1 MSGPE
6 TIRLDMPGWS
16 NPSLSVLVYRGGVPV
31 ADAVA
36 VEAMLES
43 TAWPPGWRN
52 GVYPFHHFHS
62 TAHEALACVTAS
74 ATLRLGGP
82 DGLDVRIE
90 AGDLLVLPAGTG
102 HRRVEASAD
111 FLLVGAYPEGQDW
124 DVRREAADAADEA
137 RIAAVPMPTADP
149 AYGAGGPLAHLWRT
163 AK

>member
-1 MSGPE
+1 MAE
-6 TIRLDMPGWS
+6 RRL
-16 NPSLSVLVYRGGVPV
+16 PV
-31 ADAVA
+31 
-36 VEAMLES
+36 
-43 TAWPPGWRN
+43 
-52 GVYPFHHFHS
+52 HHFHS
-62 TAHEALACVTAS
+62 TAHEALACVTGS

-82 DGLDVRIE
+82 DGLDARIE

>member
-16 NPSLSVLVYRGGVPV
+16 NPSVPVLVYRGGVPV

-90 AGDLLVLPAGTG
+90 AGNLLVLPAGRFLARDAYTAKSPREPRDTG
-102 HRRVEASAD
+102 H
-111 FLLVGAYPEGQDW
+111 YH
-124 DVRREAADAADEA
+124 
-137 RIAAVPMPTADP
+137 I
-149 AYGAGGPLAHLWRT
+149 
-163 AK
+163 

>member
-6 TIRLDMPGWS
+6 TIPLDTPGWS
-16 NPSLSVLVYRGGVPV
+16 NPSLPVLVYRGGVT
-31 ADAVA
+31 AAYAVA
-36 VEAMLES
+36 VEAMLEGN
-43 TAWPPGWRN
+43 AWPPRWRN

-62 TAHEALACVTAS
+62 TAHEALACVTGS
-74 ATLRLGGP
+74 ATLTLGGP

-102 HRRVEASAD
+102 HRRVEASGD

-124 DVRREAADAADEA
+124 DVRREAAGAADEA
-137 RIAAVPMPTADP
+137 RIAAVPMPAADP
-149 AYGAGGPLAHLWRT
+149 AYGPDGPLARLWRI